1 MSWPR
6 AAFRGLNALATLV
19 FLLFAAVQYNDPD
32 PVRWMAIYLAAAL
45 SCALEAMGR
54 LRWPLPALA
63 AAAALV
69 WAGIWAPRVVGQVS
83 WGHAF
88 RSSGMSGDIKEEEAR
103 ELGGLLIV
111 AAWCAQL
118 ALASLPGRRG
128 TAGIGKGMR

>member
-6 AAFRGLNALATLV
+6 AAFRGLNALATV
-19 FLLFAAVQYNDPD
+19 AFLLFAAVQYNDPD

-45 SCALEAMGR
+45 SCALAVMGR

-63 AAAALV
+63 AAAALA
-69 WAGIWAPRVVGQVS
+69 WAGVWAPRVVGQVD

-88 RSSGMSGDIKEEEAR
+88 AGAGMSGDVKEEEAR

-111 AAWCAQL
+111 AAWCALL

-128 TAGIGKGMR
+128 TPGTGKGVR